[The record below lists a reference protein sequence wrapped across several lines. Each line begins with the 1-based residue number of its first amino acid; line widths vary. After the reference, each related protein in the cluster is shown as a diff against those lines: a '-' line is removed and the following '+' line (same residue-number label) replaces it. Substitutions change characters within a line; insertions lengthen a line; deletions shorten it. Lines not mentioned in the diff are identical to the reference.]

1 MDTIKTYMDGLFLAI
16 PETAESRQ
24 LKTDLLANMEDRY
37 LELIEEGKSE
47 NEAVGT
53 TISEFGSIDELLAEL
68 HVETKPKYEEEFLF
82 GEPID
87 VIETQQYLEVRK
99 RASLMI
105 ASGVGLI
112 ISGVATLILLGTLG
126 IEMMGVFLL
135 FLSIAIAVGLF
146 ITGGMTF
153 SKINKEFDDR
163 YISSETVDFVKQEK
177 AKYQRSFA
185 LSLVLGIGL
194 CILSFGPVIMFELF
208 APYGGNSGRG
218 AAAMFFMIALGV
230 TLIIYGGTIQG
241 GFTKFLAE
249 RIFIA
254 DEDELGPQAKKQKNH
269 SPAFSFIAGIYWP
282 AATVVFFLWGFSGI
296 AGGWATSWL
305 TFVIASG
312 VFNAIRGAFGVR
324 D

>member
-1 MDTIKTYMDGLFLAI
+1 MDTIKTYIDGLFLAI
-16 PETAESRQ
+16 PGTTESRQ

-37 LELIEEGKSE
+37 LELVGEGKSE

-68 HVETKPKYEEEFLF
+68 LVDTNEPKTEEEFF
-82 GEPID
+82 VGEPID
-87 VIETQQYLEVRK
+87 VIEAQQYLEVRK

-112 ISGVATLILLGTLG
+112 IAGVGALIFLGSMG
-126 IEMMGVFLL
+126 IGDFGVFSL

-163 YISSETVDFVKQEK
+163 YISSETVEYVKQEK
-177 AKYQRSFA
+177 NDYQRSFV

-194 CILSFGPVIMFELF
+194 CILSVGPVIMFELF
-208 APYGGNSGRG
+208 AAFDTGKG
-218 AAAMFFMIALGV
+218 AAAMFFMISLGV
-230 TLIIYGGTIQG
+230 TLIVYGGTIQG
-241 GFTKFLAE
+241 GFTKFLAD
-249 RIFIA
+249 RVFIA
-254 DEDELGPQAKKQKNH
+254 DEDELGPQARKQKKH

-282 AATVVFFLWGFSGI
+282 IATVIFFLWGFSGI

-312 VFNAIRGAFGVR
+312 VFNAIRGAFGVKE
-324 D
+324 